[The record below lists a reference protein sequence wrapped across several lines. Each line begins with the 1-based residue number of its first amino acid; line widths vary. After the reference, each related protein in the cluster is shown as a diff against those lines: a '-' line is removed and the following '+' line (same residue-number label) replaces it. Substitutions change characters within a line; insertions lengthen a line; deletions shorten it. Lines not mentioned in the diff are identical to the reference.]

1 MRPIKLPRCFAV
13 AALLV
18 AGLLAAPAALA
29 ANPVA
34 GPVQRTGQWITD
46 TKGRVVLMHGVNIV
60 HKSAPFYPN
69 NFTAQD
75 ASFLASEG
83 FTTARIGF
91 IWAGV
96 EPQPG
101 KYDDAYIE
109 RVIRFNQLL
118 ARYGIHTLIDFHQDV
133 WSASA
138 GGDGAPNWATLGPD
152 FLDDFQDFW
161 DNAKA
166 PDGVGIQAHFDNA
179 WRHVASMID
188 ASPGAGNIVGFDP
201 FNEPYAGSRSPCVV
215 FTPCPTFESG
225 ALADFYNGVIAAIRS
240 TGDHHVIFPE
250 GIAQNGLLQ
259 PSLPAFADS
268 QTAFSFHYY
277 CPVTQTATSSNPW
290 DPACGPHR
298 DYGVG
303 NFVAYA
309 RSHDVPAFEGEFS
322 CNDADDDNAA
332 TVDLFDQ
339 DFLSWTI
346 WAYYRYAQD
355 PANCSGQ
362 GLLVNDTKPGSETNA
377 KQAKLDAIV
386 VPYPEAIAGTPRSYS
401 LDRSTNTM
409 TLRYAARAVPG
420 AKLEAHAA
428 TEIFVPARKYPHGY
442 TASVT
447 GGRVVSKPG
456 ARWLAVLA
464 SRRGSTVTV
473 TLAPLS

>member
-1 MRPIKLPRCFAV
+1 MPRRFAV
-13 AALLV
+13 GAALLA
-18 AGLLAAPAALA
+18 AGLLATPAAMA
-29 ANPVA
+29 VNPVA
-34 GPVQRTGQWITD
+34 GPLQRTGQWITD
-46 TKGRVVLMHGVNIV
+46 TQGRVVLMHGVNIV
-60 HKSAPFYPN
+60 HKSAPFYPE

-101 KYDDAYIE
+101 VYDDAYIE
-109 RVIRFNQLL
+109 HVIQFNQLL
-118 ARYGIHTLIDFHQDV
+118 TSYGIHTLIDFHQDA

-138 GGDGAPNWATLGPD
+138 GGDGAPGWATLGSD

-166 PDGVGIQAHFDNA
+166 PDGVGIQTHFENA
-179 WRHVASMID
+179 WRHVVSVID
-188 ASPGAGNIVGFDP
+188 ARPGAGNIVGFDP
-201 FNEPYAGSRSPCVV
+201 FNEPYAGSHSPCVV

-225 ALADFYNGVIAAIRS
+225 PLADFYSGVIAAIRS

-250 GIAQNGLLQ
+250 GIAQNGLLG
-259 PSLPAFADS
+259 PSLPVFADS

-277 CPVTQTATSSNPW
+277 CPFTQTATSSNPY
-290 DPACGPHR
+290 DSACAPHR
-298 DYGVG
+298 NYGVG

-309 RSHDVPAFEGEFS
+309 RSLNVPAFEGEFS

-332 TVDLFDQ
+332 TVDLFDR

-362 GLLVNDTKPGSETNA
+362 GLLVDDTKPGSEANA

-386 VPYPEAIAGTPRSYS
+386 VPYPEAIAGRPQSYAF
-401 LDRSTNTM
+401 DRSTNTM
-409 TLRYAARAVPG
+409 TLSYTAQPVPG
-420 AKLEAHAA
+420 VKLDPRAP

-442 TASVT
+442 KARVT

-456 ARWLAVLA
+456 AMWLAVLA
-464 SRRGSTVTV
+464 GHPSGTVTV